1 MWIGDGYIQFRSKQ
15 HMKLMLVVILALFI
29 LGAKVSFGEKGTY
42 VDKVEFIQYS
52 DENTAIEEVKNGNLD
67 IYYSAIPSDRVDSQ
81 LRQDLNVFQ
90 STGTEYSLLVNPAPS
105 EKFNPFSIRDVR
117 YALNYLVDRNMIVD
131 EILNGYGSP
140 MISAY
145 KPYDP
150 DFLLVLGKLQSFN
163 FHYNP
168 SLAEQMISDALTKA
182 GAQRIDGKWYYNSK
196 PVEITIF
203 IRNDDQV
210 RKSIGEILASQL
222 QKIGFVVNVDYG
234 DLSKAFSVVYG
245 SNPADMDW
253 NIYTEAYTIGGFV
266 RYDSVTVAQ
275 MYSPWYSNMPGFN
288 NPEYWNYK
296 NNSLDS
302 ISQAIFVGNFTSSAT
317 RAQLLNEG
325 VGEGIQE
332 SVRIFLAAQ
341 VDQYVANKKVT
352 GIINDFGAGIT
363 SRFTPIN
370 SRDGSDTLKI
380 GIAKIYQGAWNPV
393 AGFTDSYSQEMS
405 APIMDPGDFKNPYT
419 GVTIPVRTDWEVKTA
434 GPLGKLDVPS
444 DAIRW
449 DPQQQKWVQVGSGIQ
464 STSKVTFHMKF
475 SNWHN
480 GRPMD
485 MNDVLYGIY
494 FLYQW
499 GWDQAAQT
507 KTFDS
512 EYSPKANQ
520 AAKTLVGV
528 RILDNDTIEVYQDY
542 WHFDANEIADSAQ
555 VWPDMPWEIMYA
567 MEKSVTDGK
576 LAFSRSDAVSK
587 NVDWLSLIVPKD
599 AMIIESNLQQFESNN
614 TIPTALSGFANS
626 SYCNLRYNSSISWI
640 NEHGNAMIS
649 NGPFYLDSYL
659 PEARTIS
666 IKSFDDPTYPLGTG
680 YWKEFEQVHLPKLEK
695 IGVPTVVT
703 IGQELDIPILT
714 TPGSDVYY
722 YFINA
727 QGQMVYDG
735 EQNSTTGNF
744 TIVVPAEKTVNFTAG
759 ANNLQIFTVS
769 DAAYRPDAF
778 STSFLATKTAYA
790 VSPGNATAIMQNAD
804 NNPNYIIVIP
814 LAIIFVTIA
823 FVYKR
828 TRKRQIQKQEER

>member
-1 MWIGDGYIQFRSKQ
+1 
-15 HMKLMLVVILALFI
+15 MKLMLVVILALFI
-29 LGAKVSFGEKGTY
+29 LGSKVSFGEKGTY
-42 VDKVEFIQYS
+42 TDKVEFIQYS

-81 LRQDLNVFQ
+81 LRQNLNVFQ

-105 EKFNPFSIRDVR
+105 AKFNPFSIRDVR

-150 DFLLVLGKLQSFN
+150 DFLLVLSKLQSFN
-163 FHYNP
+163 FRYDP

-182 GAQRIDGKWYYNSK
+182 GAQKIDGKWYYNSK

-222 QKIGFVVNVDYG
+222 QNIGFTVNIDYG

-245 SNPADMDW
+245 SNPADLDW
-253 NIYTEAYTIGGFV
+253 NIYTEAYTTGGFV
-266 RYDSVTVAQ
+266 RYDSVTIAQ
-275 MYSPWYSNMPGFN
+275 MYSPWFSNMPGFN
-288 NPEYWNYK
+288 NPEYWNYA
-296 NNSLDS
+296 NDSLDS
-302 ISQAIFVGNFTSSAT
+302 ISKAIFVGNFTSSAT
-317 RAQLLNEG
+317 RVQLLNEG
-325 VGEGIQE
+325 VEEGIQE

-370 SRDGSDTLKI
+370 SQDGSDTLKI
-380 GIAKIYQGAWNPV
+380 GIGQIYQGAWNPV

-405 APIMDPGDFKNPYT
+405 SPIMDPGDFKNPYT
-419 GVTIPVRTDWEVKTA
+419 GITIPVRTDWEVKTA

-449 DPQQQKWVQVGSGIQ
+449 DPQQQKWVQVGSDIQ
-464 STSKVTFHMKF
+464 ATSEVTFHMRF

-499 GWDQAAQT
+499 GWDNASQT

-528 RILDNDTIEVYQDY
+528 RIVDNDTIEVYQNY

-614 TIPTALSGFANS
+614 TIPTALAGLANS

-649 NGPFYLDSYL
+649 NGPFYLDRYL

-666 IKSFDDPTYPLGTG
+666 IKSFDDPTYPLVAG
-680 YWKEFEQVHLPKLEK
+680 YWKGFEKVQLPRIEK
-695 IGVPTVVT
+695 VEMPTNIIIGKDLDVPV
-703 IGQELDIPILT
+703 LT
-714 TPGSDVYY
+714 TPDSDIYY
-722 YFINA
+722 YFINS

-735 EQNSTTGNF
+735 EQNSTNGNF
-744 TIVVPAEKTVNFTAG
+744 TIVVPSEMTDNFTAG

-769 DAAYRPDAF
+769 DAAYRPDTF
-778 STSFLATKTAYA
+778 STSFLATKTAYEIL
-790 VSPGNATAIMQNAD
+790 PENTTAILQNSGNSQTYD
-804 NNPNYIIVIP
+804 IIIP
-814 LAIIFVTIA
+814 LIAAFVAIA
-823 FVYKR
+823 FAYKR
-828 TRKRQIQKQEER
+828 IRKKQIIKKEEEKWDSKNTL